1 MTSRDRLLEATIEI
15 IDGEGEVAV
24 RVDRVADMAGVTK
37 PSIYHFFR
45 DREGLVVAALTE
57 RYRRSVTHSMS
68 SISLDVVLE
77 CDSQADFVALLRQA
91 IDESFSPEAVSRR
104 RLRVQVLGSAAA
116 RPELQASIRDVH
128 RRTVADLAKVLGY
141 GQKRGWLSTD
151 FPSASLAEW
160 WYSLIFGRH
169 LVEVYAEDSATQ
181 GWDRV
186 AFTAIAH
193 VLGVPA
199 EMLIS
204 PSN

>member
-1 MTSRDRLLEATIEI
+1 VTSRDRLLEATIEI

-91 IDESFSPEAVSRR
+91 IDESFSPEGISRR

-116 RPELQASIRDVH
+116 RPELQDSIRDVH
-128 RRTVADLAKVLGY
+128 RHTVADLAKVLGY
-141 GQKRGWLSTD
+141 GQKRGWINADLPSTD
-151 FPSASLAEW
+151 LAEW
-160 WYSLIFGRH
+160 WYGLILGRH
-169 LVEVYAEDSATQ
+169 LVEVYAEESAAP

-186 AFTAIAH
+186 AVSAIAH
-193 VLGVPA
+193 VLGVPIA
-199 EMLIS
+199 MLVA
-204 PSN
+204 PSD